1 MDMPAPARDVRR
13 GRHLGDRVLGLV
25 LGSGALALGVAYL
38 LIAAERLRA
47 GGSLV
52 SAPAFVGAG
61 VMALGAALIVRAVR
75 G

>member
-1 MDMPAPARDVRR
+1 MDTSAPARDVRR
-13 GRHLGDRVLGLV
+13 AHRLGDRVLGLV

-38 LIAAERLRA
+38 LIAAERLTS

-52 SAPAFVGAG
+52 SPPAVVGAG
-61 VMALGAALIVRAVR
+61 VIALGGALIVRAVR